1 MNTSSTPLKSGSFLG
16 VIGCGYW
23 GQNLVRNFN
32 ALGVLR
38 SVAEADDAR
47 RADFSK
53 RYPRVSFVDDE
64 SAVIADPAVAAVAVA
79 TPAETHA
86 RVVRQALEA
95 GKDVF
100 VEKPLAL
107 TEKEGQD
114 LVILAREKGRLLM
127 VGHLLWYHPAVLR
140 LKELVKSGDLGKI
153 QYIYSHRLNLGKIR
167 REENILWS
175 FAPHDISVILGLLG
189 EMPNRV
195 QSQGGN
201 YLQEKIS
208 DVTVS
213 LLSFPSGVKAHIFV
227 SWLHP
232 FKEQKLVVV
241 GSQKMAVFDD
251 MEKDAKL
258 RLYPHTIDW
267 KDQVPVANKAAA
279 EVVPL
284 GTGEPLLSECRH
296 FLECVSTRTTPRTD
310 GEEGLRVLSVLQR
323 CQDSLSPGGKSP
335 FPAPADVRVHDSAF
349 IDEDVVIGP
358 GTQIW
363 HVSHVLKGSR
373 IGEKCKIGQNVVI
386 GPSASIGN
394 NVKIQNNVSVYEG
407 VTLEDNVFCGPSMVF
422 TNVINPRSEIN
433 RMKEIRPTVVKR
445 GATLGANC
453 TIVCGVT
460 IGEYAFVGAGAVVTR
475 DVPNHALVVG
485 VPSRWV
491 GWMCSCGEKLGR
503 ARKGQCAVC
512 ARAFSWTK
520 KGIVFEKANGAAGR
534 ERPRAP

>member
-1 MNTSSTPLKSGSFLG
+1 MTGPVKRPSDPFLA

-32 ALGVLR
+32 ALGVLH
-38 SVAEADDAR
+38 SVAESDSAR
-47 RADFSK
+47 RADFEK
-53 RYPRVSFVDDE
+53 RYPHVAFVHDA
-64 SAVIADPAVAAVAVA
+64 SAVMADPAVRAVAVA

-86 RVVRQALEA
+86 NVVRQALEA

-107 TEKEGQD
+107 TEEEGRT
-114 LVILAREKGRLLM
+114 LVALAREKDRILM

-140 LKELVKSGDLGKI
+140 LKELVKRGDLGKI

-189 EMPNRV
+189 EMPTRV
-195 QSQGGN
+195 QTQGGN

-213 LLSFPSGVKAHIFV
+213 LLSFPSGVKAHVFV

-232 FKEQKLVVV
+232 YKEQKLVVV
-241 GSQKMAVFDD
+241 GSRKMAVFDD
-251 MEKDAKL
+251 IEKEAKL

-267 KDQVPVANKAAA
+267 KDQIPMANKAEA
-279 EVVPL
+279 EVVPV
-284 GTGEPLLSECRH
+284 GTEEPLLAECRH
-296 FLECVSTRTTPRTD
+296 FLECVSTRMTPRTD

-323 CQDSLSPGGKSP
+323 CQDSISTGTTPSSNI
-335 FPAPADVRVHDSAF
+335 PADVRVHPSAF

-373 IGEKCKIGQNVVI
+373 IGENCKIGQNVVI
-386 GPSASIGN
+386 GPHVAIGN

-433 RMKEIRPTVVKR
+433 RMGEIRPTVIKR
-445 GATLGANC
+445 GASLGANC

-475 DVPNHALVVG
+475 DVPDHALVVG
-485 VPSRWV
+485 VPSRHV
-491 GWMCSCGEKLGR
+491 GWMCRCGTKLGHG
-503 ARKGQCAVC
+503 RKGRCVAC
-512 ARAFSWTK
+512 DCAFSKTK
-520 KGIVFEKANGAAGR
+520 KGIVFVKTNSTLGR
-534 ERPRAP
+534 CGPRAP